1 VTRALHRFGGSA
13 AFAFLALAAAF
24 CVGYG
29 SDRSLSSGISALYAA
44 AILGVLETS
53 LSLDNAVVNARILGG
68 MTRFW
73 RTMFVTAGMAI
84 AVFGMRILFPLLIV
98 WAVGDRTLPEV
109 ATSAWKDPQ
118 AFRSVLVAQHAK
130 VAGFGG
136 AFLWMVFFRFFM
148 DARKE
153 HHWLGWIER
162 GLARIGR
169 MESAWIGSA
178 LALAFA
184 FHLFVPPRTA
194 STFLAAAIVG
204 ILAHL
209 LVEGLGTL
217 LGRGSAGAASV
228 AGGLSGFLYLEV
240 LDASFSLDGV
250 VGAFAISDNLYII
263 ALGLGIGAMFV
274 RSLTL
279 AMVERGTLARFAHLE
294 SGAFW
299 AIGALA
305 LVLFLSAAGIEVPRT
320 VSGSMGLVPILAS
333 LLSSRGGGGPDQS
346 SPKPPITS
354 S

>member
-1 VTRALHRFGGSA
+1 MRIFRLFGGSA

-24 CVGYG
+24 GVGYC
-29 SDRSLSSGISALYAA
+29 SDRSLSAGISALYAA

-53 LSLDNAVVNARILGG
+53 LSLDNAVVNARILGR

-73 RTMFVTAGMAI
+73 RKMFVTAGMAI
-84 AVFGMRILFPLLIV
+84 AVFGMRILLPLLIV
-98 WAVGDRTLPEV
+98 WAVGDRPLSEV
-109 ATSAWKDPQ
+109 AASTWRDPREFQ
-118 AFRSVLVAQHAK
+118 GVLVAQHAR

-148 DARKE
+148 DARKK

-178 LALAFA
+178 LALSFA
-184 FHLFVPPRTA
+184 FHFFVPARNA
-194 STFLAAAIVG
+194 SPFLAAAMAG
-204 ILAHL
+204 MLAHL
-209 LVEGLGTL
+209 LVEGLGGL
-217 LGRGSAGAASV
+217 LGRGSTGAATV
-228 AGGLSGFLYLEV
+228 VGGLSGFLYLEV

-250 VGAFAISDNLYII
+250 VGAFAISDDLYVI

-279 AMVERGTLARFAHLE
+279 AMVEMGSLSRFAHLE

-305 LVLFLSAAGIEVPRT
+305 LVLFLSTVGIQVPSPI
-320 VSGSMGLVPILAS
+320 SGSMGLVPILAS
-333 LLSSRGGGGPDQS
+333 LFSSRGAGGPDPS
-346 SPKPPITS
+346 YPSPPITS

>member
-1 VTRALHRFGGSA
+1 VRWILRRFSGSA
-13 AFAFLALAAAF
+13 AFGLLALAAAF
-24 CVGYG
+24 GVGYG
-29 SDRSLSSGISALYAA
+29 RDREMSSGISALYAA

-53 LSLDNAVVNARILGG
+53 LSLDNAVVNARILGR
-68 MTRFW
+68 MNRFW
-73 RTMFVTAGMAI
+73 RRMFVTAGMAV

-98 WAVGDRTLPEV
+98 WAVGDRPLLEV
-109 ATSAWKDPQ
+109 AASTWKDPQ

-153 HHWLGWIER
+153 RHWLGWMER

-169 MESAWIGSA
+169 MKSAWVWSA
-178 LALAFA
+178 LALCLAA
-184 FHLFVPPRTA
+184 HVFVPARAA
-194 STFLAAAIVG
+194 SSFLAAAMAG
-204 ILAHL
+204 MLAHL
-209 LVEGLGTL
+209 LVEGLGNL
-217 LGRGSAGAASV
+217 LGRGSAGTAAIL
-228 AGGLSGFLYLEV
+228 GGLSGFLYLEV

-250 VGAFAISDNLYII
+250 VGAFAISDDLYII

-279 AMVERGTLARFAHLE
+279 AMVEMGTLSRFAHLE
-294 SGAFW
+294 NGAFW

-305 LVLFLSAAGIEVPRT
+305 FVLFLSAVGIEVPRT
-320 VSGSMGLVPILAS
+320 ISGSMGLVPILAS
-333 LLSSRGGGGPDQS
+333 LFSSGGQLPGQPPS
-346 SPKPPITS
+346 VPPITS

>member
-1 VTRALHRFGGSA
+1 VTRAFHRFRGSA

-29 SDRSLSSGISALYAA
+29 SGRSLSSGISALYAA

-53 LSLDNAVVNARILGG
+53 LSLDNAVVNARILGR

-73 RTMFVTAGMAI
+73 RKMFVTAGMAI

-98 WAVGDRTLPEV
+98 WAVGDRSISEV
-109 ATSAWKDPQ
+109 AATTWKDPQ
-118 AFRSVLVAQHAK
+118 AFRSVLVAQHVK

-169 MESAWIGSA
+169 TESAWIGSA
-178 LALAFA
+178 LALSF
-184 FHLFVPPRTA
+184 
-194 STFLAAAIVG
+194 
-204 ILAHL
+204 LAHL

-305 LVLFLSAAGIEVPRT
+305 LVLFLSAIGIEVPRT

-346 SPKPPITS
+346 SPNPSITS